1 MQLLVKN
8 ADFVEFFF
16 LFLLFEYT
24 VLMLNSILTL
34 LTIYLKV
41 SNLKIAWLGTKH
53 VHSTPSKLHYYAHH
67 KSYDFDRFRPCE
79 RMRKH
84 AFAGRNTQNT
94 CGVIRQ

>member
-1 MQLLVKN
+1 MHMVSVKMILKYLFTAMQLLVKN
-8 ADFVEFFF
+8 ADFVKFFF

-53 VHSTPSKLHYYAHH
+53 VHSTPGKLH
-67 KSYDFDRFRPCE
+67 
-79 RMRKH
+79 
-84 AFAGRNTQNT
+84 
-94 CGVIRQ
+94 

>member
-1 MQLLVKN
+1 MHMVSVKMILKYLFTAMQLLVKN

-24 VLMLNSILTL
+24 VLMFNSILTL

-41 SNLKIAWLGTKH
+41 SNLKIAWLGAKN

-67 KSYDFDRFRPCE
+67 K
-79 RMRKH
+79 
-84 AFAGRNTQNT
+84 AFYK
-94 CGVIRQ
+94 